1 MQQLVRSIRA
11 RTLFPR
17 ADDIW
22 QSGDLLS
29 SHRTYKYL
37 WWRRVLLEFMM
48 AIFFAFFGAVFVDFG
63 WLALLADLAWVCP
76 AGIYSYF
83 IIYHALYEAPEQHTY
98 IFAFIISNCLWPS
111 VKMPHKTTRK
121 WQNCKLQSKKL
132 KKTATNL
139 FPNAWKCN
147 VHDASD
153 TRWRIENIY
162 KLYKSELIE
171 FDYSQQALGVDK
183 PGICM
188 NFHTRL
194 RCFIKI

>member
-1 MQQLVRSIRA
+1 MLQKKQRIYIFLKTKLVYPLNRNSRPDFRHKCRILWAVIWKSWPAYSTFRRLGSSKMQQLVRSIRA

-63 WLALLADLAWVCP
+63 WLALLADLAWLCP

-83 IIYHALYEAPEQHTY
+83 IIYHALYEAAEQHTY

-121 WQNCKLQSKKL
+121 RQNCKLL
-132 KKTATNL
+132 TTN
-139 FPNAWKCN
+139 
-147 VHDASD
+147 
-153 TRWRIENIY
+153 
-162 KLYKSELIE
+162 
-171 FDYSQQALGVDK
+171 
-183 PGICM
+183 
-188 NFHTRL
+188 
-194 RCFIKI
+194 